1 MMNFLL
7 KCSHIIDGMN
17 GRIGRALIWL
27 ILLATLISTVN
38 AITRKFFNL
47 SSNAFLEIQWYLFAA
62 VFLLGAGYAFLRNV
76 HVRVD
81 VLAQKFSAK
90 TRNVVDIVGIT
101 LFVLPL
107 CYCMIS
113 FAWPVVMQAIH
124 SGESSA
130 NAGGLVRW
138 PAYILVPAGFT
149 LLALQACSELIKR
162 LAFVLDCGPD
172 PLAPSEP
179 EIQALPAEHPSVND
193 AFMPSHTTYP
203 PHVPDA
209 PANHKEGT

>member
-38 AITRKFFNL
+38 AITHKFFNL

-62 VFLLGAGYAFLRNV
+62 VFLLGAGYAFLKNV

-113 FAWPVVMQAIH
+113 FAWPVVMQA
-124 SGESSA
+124 S
-130 NAGGLVRW
+130 LL
-138 PAYILVPAGFT
+138 PTPAGWS
-149 LLALQACSELIKR
+149 AGRLI
-162 LAFVLDCGPD
+162 FWFPPVLRCWRCRPV
-172 PLAPSEP
+172 PS
-179 EIQALPAEHPSVND
+179 
-193 AFMPSHTTYP
+193 
-203 PHVPDA
+203 
-209 PANHKEGT
+209 